1 MNPRQLIFNYYTAQP
16 APRPLRLRRTFIRIG
31 KLIAEFV
38 WLSILAL
45 AAVWVGSSLV
55 AAH

>member
-1 MNPRQLIFNYYTAQP
+1 MSSRQLIFNYYTAQP
-16 APRPLRLRRTFIRIG
+16 AARPLRLRRTFIRMG

-38 WLSILAL
+38 LLSILAL
-45 AAVWVGSSLV
+45 AVVWVGSTLV

>member
-1 MNPRQLIFNYYTAQP
+1 MSSRQLIFNYYSVEPTEKSV
-16 APRPLRLRRTFIRIG
+16 RLRRTLISFG

-38 WLSILAL
+38 LLSILAL
-45 AAVWVGSSLV
+45 AVVWVGSTLV